1 MYDEVFHISQLKK
14 TQLIFIIHIC
24 GIFLF
29 QLSYTLGSQY
39 LTLKEKRKEKKNQL
53 KSSDFQEL

>member
-39 LTLKEKRKEKKNQL
+39 LTFEKKKKNQL